1 MSDSGSDFEAE
12 LRKSSAASKKR
23 GRVESDSDDDV
34 SLSEEGSD
42 LEAARGRG
50 AAARWVTARAP
61 DLRAR
66 RRRAAPRRA
75 CRACSPSR
83 ASDPAPPDHA
93 A

>member
-12 LRKSSAASKKR
+12 MRNKAKKR

-42 LEAARGRG
+42 LEAARGLG
-50 AAARWVTARAP
+50 AAARWVSPRTP

-66 RRRAAPRRA
+66 RRRRRAAPCAPSLQPIARHRPRA
-75 CRACSPSR
+75 P
-83 ASDPAPPDHA
+83 
-93 A
+93 

>member
-12 LRKSSAASKKR
+12 MRKTSAKKR

-50 AAARWVTARAP
+50 AAARWVTGRAP

-66 RRRAAPRRA
+66 RAAPCAPSLHPIARRRP
-75 CRACSPSR
+75 RAP
-83 ASDPAPPDHA
+83 
-93 A
+93 